1 MSTVVRNLLVVGPE
15 RPWVPAPGTAV
26 GGVCLAVTRV
36 DALGLAPP
44 GDWDVVA
51 FRVDAMEAPSP
62 EDALG
67 RLRER
72 APEATFLP
80 VTPAPDPREA
90 LVYLKSGAY
99 EYLEEPLAP
108 EEFLRALAEAL
119 ENREAFREILDLN
132 RTLEAQAEQL
142 RREKEELERRN
153 QELRAV
159 SRLAQDLAASLEP
172 QEVVDR
178 LRARLAE
185 VFGGRPVRI
194 GLWGRAPGGLAV
206 VDGAG
211 HREVEG
217 APGPWA
223 KRVLRGEEVRER
235 GEAGDLVVVPM
246 RARDRV
252 VGFLAAGGGSPI
264 PDHEV
269 ELLRIFGDTAAIALE
284 NARLYQ
290 AMRDLSV
297 RDELTGLF
305 NRRYFQERLKAEW
318 NHASRHRIPLALLV
332 IDIDHFKRL
341 NDGNDHLTGDAAL
354 RKLAELLTRN
364 TRGIDTVARYGG
376 EEFVVILPQTNRE
389 GGMAAA
395 EKLRRAVAR
404 TRFPGEDAV
413 PGGKLTVSIGGAWWP
428 GGADSAEEL
437 LERADHALYEAKQGG
452 RNRTRFWAPRAE
464 GDSLASA

>member
-1 MSTVVRNLLVVGPE
+1 MVRTLLVIGPE
-15 RPWVPAPGTAV
+15 RSWIPPSGTAV
-26 GGVCLAVTRV
+26 GGFTLTVSRADTLDR
-36 DALGLAPP
+36 APA

-51 FRVDAMEAPSP
+51 FRVDALEAPSP

-119 ENREAFREILDLN
+119 ENREAFREILELN

-153 QELRAV
+153 RELQAV

-178 LRARLAE
+178 LGARLGE

-206 VDGAG
+206 VDGTG
-211 HREVEG
+211 PREVED
-217 APGPWA
+217 APGPWTA
-223 KRVLRGEEVRER
+223 RVLRGEEVRER

-252 VGFLAAGGGSPI
+252 VGFLAAGGASPI

-269 ELLRIFGDTAAIALE
+269 DLLRIFADTAAIALE

-305 NRRYFQERLKAEW
+305 NRRYFQERLQAEW
-318 NHASRHRIPLALLV
+318 NHATRHRIPLALLV

-376 EEFVVILPQTNRE
+376 EEFVVILPQTSRE
-389 GGMAAA
+389 GAHAAA
-395 EKLRRAVAR
+395 EKLRKAVTR

-428 GGADSAEEL
+428 GGAESAEEL

-452 RNRTRFWAPRAE
+452 RNRTRLWAPQTE